1 MATPRRTGPP
11 RADRP
16 AGVLRSVLA
25 PRIVAAKVPEVTALF
40 WLVKVLTTGMGE
52 AASDYLGETDLVLGG
67 LVGVGGFALAL
78 WLQLRSERYRP
89 PVYWFCV
96 SAIAVVGT
104 MLADVL
110 HVVSGLP
117 LWATSSLYA
126 LAVAVVFG
134 WWWRSERTLDV
145 HSITTARRE
154 RFYWATVL
162 ATFALGT
169 AVGDLTGLA
178 MHLGFLPSGLL
189 FTAAIAVPLVA
200 WRLGANPVPTFW
212 AAYVL
217 TRPLGASFADWLGKE
232 PDLGGGRGFGDGPV
246 TVVAV
251 VLIVTLV
258 TFLALRG
265 NDVQRP
271 DPRHENPGLPSTRT
285 AVDPVADPEAV

>member
-1 MATPRRTGPP
+1 MART
-11 RADRP
+11 ARP
-16 AGVLRSVLA
+16 VRGVDSLLN

-40 WLVKVLTTGMGE
+40 WVVKVLTTGMGE
-52 AASDYLGETDLVLGG
+52 AASDYLGEANLVVGG

-78 WLQLRSERYRP
+78 WLQLRSDRYRA

-96 SAIAVVGT
+96 SMIAVFGT

-126 LAVAVVFG
+126 LAVAVMFV
-134 WWWRSERTLDV
+134 WWWRSEGTLDI

-189 FTAAIAVPLVA
+189 FTAAIAVPLIA
-200 WRLGANPVPTFW
+200 WRLGANPVITFW

-217 TRPLGASFADWLGKE
+217 TRPLGASFADWLGK
-232 PDLGGGRGFGDGPV
+232 PNNLGGGMGYGDGPITLIALAVIAALV
-246 TVVAV
+246 TYVAV
-251 VLIVTLV
+251 RRTDIQ
-258 TFLALRG
+258 ASSEHARAG
-265 NDVQRP
+265 I
-271 DPRHENPGLPSTRT
+271 PRSRRAANVV
-285 AVDPVADPEAV
+285 VDSETN

>member
-1 MATPRRTGPP
+1 MTRTAHHARSARRL
-11 RADRP
+11 DSL
-16 AGVLRSVLA
+16 LR

-40 WLVKVLTTGMGE
+40 WVVKVLTTGMGE
-52 AASDYLGETDLVLGG
+52 AASDYLGEANLVVGG

-78 WLQLRSERYRP
+78 WLQLRSERYRA

-96 SAIAVVGT
+96 SMIAVFGT

-126 LAVAVVFG
+126 LAVAVMFA
-134 WWWRSERTLDV
+134 WWWRSERTLDI

-189 FTAAIAVPLVA
+189 FTAAIAVPLIA
-200 WRLGANPVPTFW
+200 WRLGANPVIAFW

-217 TRPLGASFADWLGKE
+217 TRPLGASFADWLGK
-232 PDLGGGRGFGDGPV
+232 PHSLGGGQGYGDGPV
-246 TVVAV
+246 TLVALAVIAALVTYVAV
-251 VLIVTLV
+251 
-258 TFLALRG
+258 RRE
-265 NDVQRP
+265 DVQASSEHGRAGI
-271 DPRHENPGLPSTRT
+271 PRSRRAANVV
-285 AVDPVADPEAV
+285 VDPETN